1 MIRVTT
7 LIVSL
12 FSLVEPIN
20 ARQSLT
26 PSEIHGD
33 SLSAVLGKRYVASEA
48 MPLGSM
54 DTTSFSFKDTDLRD
68 IFRAISLQHGVNVF
82 LDNAINKKVTVS
94 LNRVR
99 VFDAITFL
107 AAQNKLDVLLEGS
120 IFRITQPPT
129 PAPPPEPPPRIPG
142 ILFENGLFSVDLKN
156 DDLEKVVLIIQEKC
170 GKNILVISGTSG
182 TVSGKLID
190 IEFDLGFTQ
199 IMNNN
204 GFAVQKKNNIY
215 IVSRQEYFVG
225 AQGTSTPQKSGPYWV
240 SVKDSLVSIDVTN
253 APLERLLHDM
263 TRQLSADIVFYSAI
277 SGTVSARAT
286 SVPLSRALDII
297 LRNTNYAY
305 KEAEGIVF
313 VGEKTNKNLT
323 TTRLLRLKY
332 LTADRAAELLPQSI
346 TSLATVK
353 AIKEQNGLVVVGS
366 ADAVEQV
373 RECLAQLDQPVAQ
386 VLIEAI
392 VIDYDVSRGSELG
405 IQAGLLGSNDTVSY
419 SRQGTLVPGI
429 DMSMKGDYINR
440 KLKQIGT
447 INLFGKEINIGRL
460 GQLPGDFFLNV
471 KAMERNGLANV
482 RSHPVLATLNGYKAS
497 LSIGTTQYFLLKT
510 TTPYRDQTQTV
521 FQETQSF
528 QTIEADVKLDITPYV
543 GSDGLIT
550 LEIKPDFRTP
560 VGQFSSEVPPTINK
574 RAMSSTII
582 VREGETIVLGGL
594 VQETESELR
603 TSVPILGSI
612 PLLGSLFSS
621 TTKDKRKSQLMI
633 YVTPRI
639 SYGEAF
645 HSAYALPGGDE

>member
-1 MIRVTT
+1 M
-7 LIVSL
+7 
-12 FSLVEPIN
+12 
-20 ARQSLT
+20 
-26 PSEIHGD
+26 
-33 SLSAVLGKRYVASEA
+33 
-48 MPLGSM
+48 
-54 DTTSFSFKDTDLRD
+54 
-68 IFRAISLQHGVNVF
+68 
-82 LDNAINKKVTVS
+82 
-94 LNRVR
+94 
-99 VFDAITFL
+99 
-107 AAQNKLDVLLEGS
+107 
-120 IFRITQPPT
+120 
-129 PAPPPEPPPRIPG
+129 
-142 ILFENGLFSVDLKN
+142 
-156 DDLEKVVLIIQEKC
+156 
-170 GKNILVISGTSG
+170 
-182 TVSGKLID
+182 
-190 IEFDLGFTQ
+190 
-199 IMNNN
+199 
-204 GFAVQKKNNIY
+204 
-215 IVSRQEYFVG
+215 
-225 AQGTSTPQKSGPYWV
+225 

-277 SGTVSARAT
+277 NGTVSARAT
-286 SVPLSRALDII
+286 NVPLSRALDII

-346 TSLATVK
+346 TSLAAVK

-560 VGQFSSEVPPTINK
+560 VGQFSSDVPPTIDK

-582 VREGETIVLGGL
+582 VREGETIVLGGTRAGDG
-594 VQETESELR
+594 VGAQDKSADPR
-603 TSVPILGSI
+603 VDSAPGSI
-612 PLLGSLFSS
+612 FSS

-645 HSAYALPGGDE
+645 QSAFAHPGEEE

>member
-1 MIRVTT
+1 MGPFCLAAQLRQAPTELSGADSATIAPEALILPGGATDTTT
-7 LIVSL
+7 L
-12 FSLVEPIN
+12 
-20 ARQSLT
+20 
-26 PSEIHGD
+26 
-33 SLSAVLGKRYVASEA
+33 
-48 MPLGSM
+48 
-54 DTTSFSFKDTDLRD
+54 SFKDTDLRD
-68 IFRAISLQHGVNVF
+68 IYRAISLQHGINVF
-82 LDNAINKKVTVS
+82 LDNGISKRVTIA

-99 VFDAITFL
+99 VVDAVTFL
-107 AAQNKLDVLLEGS
+107 AKENGLEVHLEGG
-120 IFRITQPPT
+120 IFRITPPAT
-129 PAPPPEPPPRIPG
+129 PSPPPPPPPRMPG
-142 ILFENGLFSVDLKN
+142 VLFENGLLSVDLKN
-156 DDLEKVVLIIQEKC
+156 DDLDTVVRLIQEKTA
-170 GKNILVISGTSG
+170 KNILIISGTTG
-182 TVSGKLID
+182 TLSGKLID
-190 IEFDLGFTQ
+190 IDFDAGFTH

-204 GFAVQKKNNIY
+204 GFAVQKKNGIY
-215 IVSRQEYFVG
+215 VVSRLEYFVG
-225 AQGTSTPQKSGPYWV
+225 TQGTSTPQKSGPYWV
-240 SVKDSLVSIDVTN
+240 SVKDSLVSVDVTN

-263 TRQLSADIVFYSAI
+263 TRQLNADIVFYSTV

-286 SVPLSRALDII
+286 NVPLLRALDII

-305 KEAEGIVF
+305 KFTEGIVF
-313 VGEKTNKNLT
+313 VGEKANKNLT
-323 TTRLLRLKY
+323 TTRLMRLKY

-353 AIKEQNGLVVVGS
+353 AIKEQNGLVVVGP

-373 RECLAQLDQPVAQ
+373 RECLAQIDQPVAQ

-419 SRQGTLVPGI
+419 SRQGMLVPGI
-429 DMSMKGDYINR
+429 DMSMKGDFINR

-460 GQLPGDFFLNV
+460 GQLPADFLMNV
-471 KAMERNGLANV
+471 KAMEQDGLANV

-510 TTPYRDQTQTV
+510 TTPYRDQTQV
-521 FQETQSF
+521 LLQETQAF

-543 GSDGLIT
+543 GENGLIT

-560 VGQFSSEVPPTINK
+560 VGQFTSEVPPTINK

-582 VREGETIVLGGL
+582 VREGETVVLGGL
-594 VQETESELR
+594 VQESESEMKTR
-603 TSVPILGSI
+603 VPILGSI

-621 TTKDKRKSQLMI
+621 SDKDKRKSQLMI

-645 HSAYALPGGDE
+645 QSAFALPGSDE